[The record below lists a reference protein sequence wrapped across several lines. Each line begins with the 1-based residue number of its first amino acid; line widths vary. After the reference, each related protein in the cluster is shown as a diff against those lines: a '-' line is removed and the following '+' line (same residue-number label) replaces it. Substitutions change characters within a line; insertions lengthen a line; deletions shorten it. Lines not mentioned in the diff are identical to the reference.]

1 MKIHNFIKDS
11 YGMERNEKEARERHE
26 RVTES
31 AVGEAVDNG
40 LQHPEPEKKSAKK
53 QKAKEKEVEA

>member
-31 AVGEAVDNG
+31 AVGEAAVDG
-40 LQHPEPEKKSAKK
+40 LQQPEPEKKSAKK
-53 QKAKEKEVEA
+53 QKTKEKEVEA